1 MGCASSRRT
10 VTLGVLKEDMSGLEL
25 HSTFAYKKEKEKPT
39 RLNRWNY
46 HDEVRHP
53 GIDHPSVQRVIKV
66 CGI

>member
-1 MGCASSRRT
+1 MGC
-10 VTLGVLKEDMSGLEL
+10 VLTKHKQSMPGIDMIVGEIP
-25 HSTFAYKKEKEKPT
+25 FDDYPEMFIANEKPT

>member
-1 MGCASSRRT
+1 MGCILTKHTQS
-10 VTLGVLKEDMSGLEL
+10 MSVAEIQ
-25 HSTFAYKKEKEKPT
+25 FNDFPEIFMAREKEKPT

-53 GIDHPSVQRVIKV
+53 GVEHPSVQRVIKI

>member
-1 MGCASSRRT
+1 MS
-10 VTLGVLKEDMSGLEL
+10 GVDMSVYEAKFYDHPEL
-25 HSTFAYKKEKEKPT
+25 FIAKGKEKPT